1 MEKYSL
7 LAKLAK
13 CTLNIPAD
21 PQRTPTVTSTIQ
33 TDAGWQGQIVQ
44 PSKDNWSI

>member
-13 CTLNIPAD
+13 CTLNIALKLTFEALLFS
-21 PQRTPTVTSTIQ
+21 QMTVERREETLLFSLLSS
-33 TDAGWQGQIVQ
+33 G
-44 PSKDNWSI
+44 